1 MVLGYNQP
9 RPTAKNYK
17 DFMAKLVR
25 GLKGL
30 GDNGLSLMVY
40 GSYVRGDFIVGR
52 SDIDSVLIFPHD
64 VVIPKEFMH
73 EVSVVLY
80 EALRGN
86 NVPFQVCPLDV
97 TIMRD
102 GRFNSF
108 TGDFYAYFQTEGKI
122 LVGLDYRS
130 EMVCLKSKTGEESTL
145 SHNLRKTRIAL
156 IFAEYYRQEDYERFL
171 ERFNGTLNA
180 SSRGSK
186 QILSLVDG
194 ELRKNRFSAL
204 QELRKHFPAVNV
216 EPLER
221 VRYLYHHPKKLDR
234 LYRNPNEVMKVWNS
248 ATTFLEELVRE
259 YVHKFPLQESV
270 KRASVWVG

>member
-1 MVLGYNQP
+1 MVLGYNKP
-9 RPTAKNYK
+9 RPTAENYQ
-17 DFMAKLVR
+17 DFMTKLIS
-25 GLKGL
+25 GLKKL
-30 GDNGLSLMVY
+30 GDDGLSLMVY
-40 GSYVRGDFIVGR
+40 GSYIRGDFTAGR
-52 SDIDSVLIFPHD
+52 SDIDSALTFPHD

-108 TGDFYAYFQTEGKI
+108 TDDFYDYFQSEGQT
-122 LVGLDYRS
+122 LVGPDYRS
-130 EMVCLKSKTGEESTL
+130 EIVCLKSKTGEESTL

-156 IFAEYYRQEDYERFL
+156 LFAEHDRQEDYERFL

-186 QILSLVDG
+186 QILYLVDG

-204 QELRKHFPAVNV
+204 QELGRHFPAVNV

-221 VRYLYHHPKKLDR
+221 VRDLYHHPEKLDR
-234 LYRNPNEVMKVWNS
+234 LYRNPDEAMKVWNS
-248 ATTFLEELVRE
+248 AATFFEEVIRE
-259 YVHKFPLQESV
+259 YVHKFPLQE
-270 KRASVWVG
+270 RR